1 MEKNLESGESRMKR
15 NRRYIRYCMI
25 LAAMLLLAGCSTEPG
40 EEVREDDDRGY
51 NLPVDGTEREEAEQD
66 CAAVLELTKEFW
78 QDAQA
83 EGGVLT
89 AEEAEAMA
97 GVIAEQG
104 DPVTTFDLYQNMK
117 NYEVMDDFLEGCEG
131 GQSGEAAEYEVYKD
145 GSIGRKKF
153 ICDGEDLYV
162 LSVTCS
168 WRGEKQSIGEMTYT
182 RAERWNYTDRGW
194 FFYKLC
200 TPGYPEVTEVLYSNA
215 MLRVKPYEEECAE
228 ISRTCLEPIAYE
240 GNNLLW
246 SDWDPGN
253 MDDLDYNGLFQYLYE
268 LDSGEI
274 FDSARYTEGIP
285 AEEFESLMT
294 RYLPVSPE
302 QLREYASYDA
312 RSGIYEWIAL
322 GVGNRT
328 KSVMD
333 LSEPEVVD
341 IEENEDGTV
350 TLTVDAVSE
359 GMMDDAV
366 LTHRLTVRFT
376 DGGGIEFLKNEVEGD
391 ALERMPDYVY
401 RIQES

>member
-1 MEKNLESGESRMKR
+1 
-15 NRRYIRYCMI
+15 
-25 LAAMLLLAGCSTEPG
+25 
-40 EEVREDDDRGY
+40 
-51 NLPVDGTEREEAEQD
+51 
-66 CAAVLELTKEFW
+66 
-78 QDAQA
+78 
-83 EGGVLT
+83 
-89 AEEAEAMA
+89 
-97 GVIAEQG
+97 
-104 DPVTTFDLYQNMK
+104 MK

-182 RAERWNYTDRGW
+182 RADRWNYTDRGW

-312 RSGIYEWIAL
+312 RSGVYEWIAL

-350 TLTVDAVSE
+350 TLTVNAVSE

>member
-1 MEKNLESGESRMKR
+1 MKR
-15 NRRYIRYCMI
+15 NRRYMRYCMI

-40 EEVREDDDRGY
+40 EEVQEDDDRGY
-51 NLPVDGTEREEAEQD
+51 NLPVDGTEREEAERD

-117 NYEVMDDFLEGCEG
+117 NYEVMDDFLEGCERG
-131 GQSGEAAEYEVYKD
+131 KSGEAAEYEVYKD

>member
-15 NRRYIRYCMI
+15 NRRYIRYSMI

-78 QDAQA
+78 QDAQD

-253 MDDLDYNGLFQYLYE
+253 MDELDYNGLFQYLYE

>member
-1 MEKNLESGESRMKR
+1 MKR

-78 QDAQA
+78 QDAQD

-240 GNNLLW
+240 GNNLL
-246 SDWDPGN
+246 
-253 MDDLDYNGLFQYLYE
+253 
-268 LDSGEI
+268 
-274 FDSARYTEGIP
+274 
-285 AEEFESLMT
+285 
-294 RYLPVSPE
+294 
-302 QLREYASYDA
+302 
-312 RSGIYEWIAL
+312 
-322 GVGNRT
+322 
-328 KSVMD
+328 
-333 LSEPEVVD
+333 
-341 IEENEDGTV
+341 
-350 TLTVDAVSE
+350 
-359 GMMDDAV
+359 
-366 LTHRLTVRFT
+366 
-376 DGGGIEFLKNEVEGD
+376 
-391 ALERMPDYVY
+391 
-401 RIQES
+401 